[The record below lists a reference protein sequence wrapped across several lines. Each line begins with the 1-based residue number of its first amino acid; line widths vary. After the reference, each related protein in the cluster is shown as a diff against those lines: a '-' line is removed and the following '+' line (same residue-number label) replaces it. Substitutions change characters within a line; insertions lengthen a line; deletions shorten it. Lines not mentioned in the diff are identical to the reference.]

1 MDQNQQGQGVNHP
14 TQAARGKNKYE
25 FNPMVGPSN
34 PPTQIVGP
42 SNLSPHP
49 RDAPEYTNQLQ
60 QDVLQ
65 QQLNNF
71 WAKQCQEIG
80 EATNFKTPNMP
91 LSRIRKIMKA
101 DEDVRMISAETPMV
115 FAKACEMFI
124 QELTIRAWANAE
136 ENKKKTLQKSDIASA
151 ITKNDMFDFLV
162 DIFPRDD
169 KLEHADIPRRGT
181 APIENV
187 PYYYYMSPHQYVAR
201 PPHGA
206 PGMVMGRPI
215 PDQNQ
220 NGLQTR
226 PFFPTPMRPT
236 SDE

>member
-101 DEDVRMISAETPMV
+101 DED
-115 FAKACEMFI
+115 
-124 QELTIRAWANAE
+124 